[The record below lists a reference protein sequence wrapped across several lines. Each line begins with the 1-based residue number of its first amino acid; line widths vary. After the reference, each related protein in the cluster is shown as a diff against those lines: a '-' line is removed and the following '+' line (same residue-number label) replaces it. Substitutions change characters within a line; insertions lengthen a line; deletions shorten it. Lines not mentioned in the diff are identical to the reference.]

1 MTLPLPHLDTLD
13 YDALVTQ
20 GRDLLPYLA
29 PEWTDHNAH
38 DPGITLLELF
48 AWVSEANSYRL
59 DRLPTASERAFLRLV
74 GDALRPA
81 QVARTVL
88 SFDGAAASLS
98 AGQQVTTAN
107 CRTRFQTG
115 TPFQVVDAHVVAL
128 LNSNADGWTEL
139 DPSATFEP
147 LGAQPAA
154 GDAFYI
160 GFDAALAPADS
171 RVRLFAL
178 GDDPARDDAT
188 WHALHAEHRRARRN
202 TPAGCRRTPCHCLH
216 PLWRHYGARVSWQYY
231 DGTTWQALPGL
242 RDATRALSLSGPLR
256 FRAPVDMQPGGVP
269 GHAGAWFIRALL
281 ACGEYDCAPR
291 LSALLLNAVLA
302 RHAADNP
309 VRTLG
314 QSSGQAAQRF
324 DLSREPVV
332 PGSTRLLLTLPDAT
346 QSAWS
351 ERADFDRSGPL
362 ARHYNVDA
370 ARGQIVFGDG
380 RVGRVPEVGGSVSV
394 QWKTGGGSDGNLPA
408 RSLVALLAGPAL
420 TLTQSVAAWGG
431 AEAETSG
438 AAEARAV
445 QSIADARCAVTLQ
458 DFERLALQV
467 PGAPLARA
475 HAVAEF
481 HPGLG
486 CLPATG
492 CVTLV
497 VLSPCVRR
505 HPDPTPAL
513 CRAVRCY
520 LDTRRPVTTEVHV
533 TGPDWLSVSVKAT
546 LRTRRGANAASLRAE
561 AQRRIDAFFDPLTG
575 GPDGNGWPFGRPVF
589 RTEVLAVL
597 DALPDVTAVEALALV
612 PGDAADDLCN
622 NIALC
627 PHGLVRSGTHVFTV
641 SPENPR

>member
-1 MTLPLPHLDTLD
+1 MTLPLPHLDTLE

-20 GRDLLPYLA
+20 ARDLLPYLA
-29 PEWTDHNAH
+29 PEWTDQNAH

-59 DRLPTASERAFLRLV
+59 DRLPAASERAFLRLV
-74 GDALRPA
+74 GYARRPA

-88 SFDGAAASLS
+88 GFAGAGTSLP
-98 AGQQVTTAN
+98 AGQQATTADG
-107 CRTRFQTG
+107 RTRFQTG
-115 TPFQVVDAHVVAL
+115 TPFQVVDAHIVAL
-128 LNSNADGWTEL
+128 LNSNAAGWTEL
-139 DPSATFEP
+139 DTSDSFQP
-147 LGAQPAA
+147 LGAQPAV

-160 GFDAALAPADS
+160 GFDAALAPTS
-171 RVRLFAL
+171 GRVRLFAL
-178 GDDPARDDAT
+178 SDDPARDEAT
-188 WHALHAEHRRARRN
+188 WHALQAEHRRARRSA
-202 TPAGCRRTPCHCLH
+202 PAGCLRTPCHCLH
-216 PLWRHYGARVSWQYY
+216 PLWQHHGARISWQYY
-231 DGTTWQALPGL
+231 DGTDWQALPGL

-256 FRAPVDMQPGGVP
+256 FQAPADMQRGGVP
-269 GHAGAWFIRALL
+269 GHAAAWFIRALL

-309 VRTLG
+309 ARALG
-314 QSSGQAAQRF
+314 RSSGQAAQRF
-324 DLSREPVV
+324 DLSREPIV
-332 PGSTRLLLTLPDAT
+332 PGGTRLRLTLPDAT
-346 QSAWS
+346 QSTWT
-351 ERADFDRSGPL
+351 ERVDFDRSGPL
-362 ARHYNVDA
+362 ARDYRVDMA
-370 ARGQIVFGDG
+370 QGLIVFGDG
-380 RVGRVPEVGGSVSV
+380 RAGRVPEAGGSVSV
-394 QWKTGGGSDGNLPA
+394 QWKTGGGSGGNLPA
-408 RSLVALLAGPAL
+408 HSLVALLAGPAL
-420 TLTQSVAAWGG
+420 TLTQTVAAWGG
-431 AEAETSG
+431 AEAETAG

-445 QSIADARCAVTLQ
+445 QAMAEARCAVTLQ

-497 VLSPCVRR
+497 VLSPCVRSR
-505 HPDPTPAL
+505 PDPTPAL

-520 LDTRRPVTTEVHV
+520 VDTRRPVTTEVHV
-533 TGPDWLSVSVKAT
+533 TGPDWLTVSVKAT
-546 LRTRRGANAASLRAE
+546 LRTRRGANATSLRAE

-575 GPDGNGWPFGRPVF
+575 GPDGGGWPFGRPVF

-597 DALPDVTAVEALALV
+597 DALPDVTAVEAMALV
-612 PGDAADDLCN
+612 RGDGADDLCN